1 MQYQMQAPFA
11 AAALHV
17 DCAVLRLRGPAGGE
31 GRRREA
37 RPGQAR
43 DSSTCHRG
51 PSHEE
56 GPRSMRHGEHLEE
69 GARLG
74 DYRKRAAEG
83 DVVCDGRGSHQP
95 LRLPGSG

>member
-1 MQYQMQAPFA
+1 MLIVLF
-11 AAALHV
+11 
-17 DCAVLRLRGPAGGE
+17 CCSAVLRLRGPAGGE
-31 GRRREA
+31 AGAA
-37 RPGQAR
+37 RPGQTR
-43 DSSTCHRG
+43 DSSTCHRE

-56 GPRSMRHGEHLEE
+56 GARSMRHGGRLEE